1 MSEEWIFIRNLR
13 FRRVGSSLGFS
24 IPVDR
29 LEELGFKV
37 GEEIDVAVK
46 RVDSTDKV
54 LEEQSRENMALF
66 YSRELKAVDKGDEK
80 VTEIFTLATRK
91 RLRDNYQ
98 LLKLTKNSYEVSEE
112 AKKIIY
118 SNETKEKESEE
129 E

>member
-1 MSEEWIFIRNLR
+1 M
-13 FRRVGSSLGFS
+13 GSSLGFS